1 MTTKASTPSAGF
13 DLSAAVKERADSV
26 QPYEVRV
33 GAKAFPMSP
42 LIDVEAI
49 TDSRTGILG
58 ILERQ
63 MGGDVFADFKA
74 TCTDEGLV
82 LDALVLNQLGGAYFD
97 HLGIPNP
104 FNPDGT
110 IKPEILKQLGE

>member
-1 MTTKASTPSAGF
+1 MPAKPSTPDGF

-26 QPYEVRV
+26 QPYEIRV
-33 GAKAFPMSP
+33 GAKTFALSP
-42 LIDVEAI
+42 LIDVQAI
-49 TDSRTGILG
+49 TGTSNGVLG

-63 MGGDVFADFKA
+63 MGETVFADFMG
-74 TCTDEGLV
+74 TCNDEGLV
-82 LDALVLNQLGGAYFD
+82 LDALVLNQLSGAYFE

-110 IKPEILKQLGE
+110 IKPEVLKQLGE